1 MDSAQIKSNLDR
13 LFANGARIVFWRDED
28 GEFEEMLPGLDLEGV
43 VLRNLTDVPALS
55 LKTEIELEKP
65 DGTFLLYEKGPVPE
79 AETDWL
85 LDIRLY
91 AEPFAADR
99 STMILRELGLLE
111 QSLRDHIA
119 ARGKFFASKE
129 RLSRAKR
136 FIEVGDSAE
145 AIDRAL
151 MATVLRAE
159 QTDIFTI
166 VRSLLHTLEPHDLEA
181 SLSSLAGVRKV
192 RSQ

>member
-1 MDSAQIKSNLDR
+1 MDSAHIKSNLDR

-28 GEFEEMLPGLDLEGV
+28 GEFEEMLPALGLNGV
-43 VLRNLTDVPALS
+43 ELRKLGETPALM

-65 DGTFLLYEKGPVPE
+65 ESAFLLYEKGALPE
-79 AETDWL
+79 PEKDWL

-99 STMILRELGLLE
+99 STMILRELGLME

-129 RLSRAKR
+129 RLSRAAR
-136 FIEVGDSAE
+136 FE
-145 AIDRAL
+145 
-151 MATVLRAE
+151 
-159 QTDIFTI
+159 
-166 VRSLLHTLEPHDLEA
+166 
-181 SLSSLAGVRKV
+181 
-192 RSQ
+192 